1 VQGLPVTWQNSIT
14 RYLPSIAGQAA
25 IGHTKFTPPGHQL
38 TPWTGLGL
46 FAAYTAATLIAAAI
60 ALNRRDA

>member
-1 VQGLPVTWQNSIT
+1 MPPELPGRHFRQ
-14 RYLPSIAGQAA
+14 LHGQAA

-46 FAAYTAATLIAAAI
+46 FAAYTIATLIAAAMT
-60 ALNRRDA
+60 LNRRDA